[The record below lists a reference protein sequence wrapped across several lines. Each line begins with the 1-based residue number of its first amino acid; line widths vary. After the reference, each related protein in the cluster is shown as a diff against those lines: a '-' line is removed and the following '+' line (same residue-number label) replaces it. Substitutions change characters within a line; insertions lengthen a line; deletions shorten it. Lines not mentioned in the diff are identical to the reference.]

1 MTDQPPPDEPS
12 IFGTPEER
20 AADEAE
26 ILAAL
31 RLMPT
36 QTFKELAGNTSID
49 PGYVRLAVGRLAG
62 QGLVDVNLR
71 DGTEYVT
78 LTG

>member
-1 MTDQPPPDEPS
+1 MQ
-12 IFGTPEER
+12 
-20 AADEAE
+20 
-26 ILAAL
+26 
-31 RLMPT
+31 T
-36 QTFKELAGNTSID
+36 QTFEELAGNTSID